1 MRRLLPALVVLGVTA
16 VTLAMPASAGTSSVK
31 VHSDPNDT
39 SSVLDIRKVGTDQT
53 RRLVFTGIRSWD
65 PFSAG
70 DVTFQDNSW
79 WVFFLDTKGRGKA
92 DRRLFLGYDQ
102 DDARF
107 ECDVFI
113 VGGGFKGQRAA
124 SQSNDQITCVT
135 PRNWYDIQ
143 KPVRIGVEAY
153 DNNNFVDRAPN
164 NGRYVGI

>member
-1 MRRLLPALVVLGVTA
+1 MRRLLPALVVFGVTA

-113 VGGGFKGQRAA
+113 VGGG
-124 SQSNDQITCVT
+124 
-135 PRNWYDIQ
+135 
-143 KPVRIGVEAY
+143 
-153 DNNNFVDRAPN
+153 
-164 NGRYVGI
+164 